1 MTTSHALDVETGP
14 DDPVATTSAR
24 HFLTLDAVGAE
35 GLSQVIALSHRAKRE
50 PAAFRHAI
58 PGGRLGM
65 IFDKPSTR
73 TRVSL
78 EAAAFGLG
86 MLPIVL
92 RPDELQLGRG
102 ETIADTARVLSRY
115 LSALTI
121 RTFAQATVEEVA
133 ANSTIPIVNALTDEH
148 HPCQALADVM
158 TLEEEFGTLAGL
170 RLTYVGDGD
179 NVCHSLA
186 QAAALG
192 GFRLVVATPPGY
204 EPDAAIIAD
213 ARRAA
218 ALSGGEIELTHD
230 PRAAVDGVDAIYTD
244 VWTSMGREAEEGVRH
259 EAFKGFQVDAA
270 LMARAARHAIF
281 LHCLPAHRGV
291 EVTNAVIDGGQS
303 RVWDQ
308 AENRLHTELALLYM
322 LITGDAAGDL
332 VA

>member
-1 MTTSHALDVETGP
+1 MTTSHTLESPGGP
-14 DDPVATTSAR
+14 HEPPEPSPPR
-24 HFLTLDAVGAE
+24 HFLTLDALGPE
-35 GLSQVIALSHRAKRE
+35 GLSRVIALSHRAKRE
-50 PAAFRHAI
+50 PAAFRHAV
-58 PGGRLGM
+58 PGGRVGM

-115 LSALTI
+115 LSAVTI
-121 RTFAQATVEEVA
+121 RTFAQATVEDLA

-158 TLEEEFGTLAGL
+158 TLEEEFGTLGGL
-170 RLTYVGDGD
+170 RLAYVGDGD

-192 GFRLVVATPPGY
+192 GFRLVVATPAGY
-204 EPDAAIIAD
+204 EPDAAIVAE

-218 ALSGGEIELTHD
+218 AVTGGEIELTND
-230 PRAAVDGVDAIYTD
+230 PLAAVEGVDAVYTD
-244 VWTSMGREAEEGVRH
+244 VWTSMGREAEEGARH
-259 EAFKGFQVDAA
+259 EAFAGFQVDAA

-308 AENRLHTELALLYM
+308 AENRLHTELALLYT